1 LSKEFAADFRVMRN
15 VLHVVDLMVG
25 FGGREMSLDL
35 IREVIQWK
43 IAGEKDAI
51 PLAAQTLKD

>member
-1 LSKEFAADFRVMRN
+1 MRN